1 MLLAEEAG
9 LQAEQIA
16 YRGETPMLQD
26 ILSGAIMAASIPWP
40 RPGR

>member
-26 ILSGAIMAASIPWP
+26 ILSGAIHGGFHSWP